1 MPDPT
6 LQNLTPFGQSFTG
19 EPLFS
24 VNPGIPI
31 KLALEL
37 SAQLLGSAAVLSA
50 ESQLA
55 SPQTSHSLTFASLQL
70 VEMSKGL
77 IDAML
82 DSVVQAQSVK

>member
-1 MPDPT
+1 MFITSP
-6 LQNLTPFGQSFTG
+6 TPFGQSFTG

-24 VNPGIPI
+24 VNHGIPI

-37 SAQLLGSAAVLSA
+37 TAQLLGSAAVLSA

-77 IDAML
+77 IDATL

>member
-1 MPDPT
+1 MPDLT

-55 SPQTSHSLTFASLQL
+55 SPQTSLSLTFDSLQL
-70 VEMSKGL
+70 VETAYVQLRHSSVAGW
-77 IDAML
+77 AMIC
-82 DSVVQAQSVK
+82 